1 MAVFYNREKSK
12 IGTLTGS
19 IIHWS
24 KQLTTN
30 DPDDTNTKD
39 LLPAGYLRCDGSI
52 YAAEIFPAL
61 AEILGVGSQSRYKK
75 PNITLLENQFQL
87 PDFGSKKLRASSG
100 ANLGDEVN
108 LRILD
113 DNDNEITKS
122 GVGLSVESNIGTQ
135 YEILY
140 QGNFFL
146 PAQQIPVTGEP
157 KFVRSFGNYTEYT
170 EVLENAFMPHAHFH
184 DGNRTRVRSSTG
196 TEFGPI
202 GRHFYTHKSTICV
215 VPWYYN
221 TYQELCLMAA
231 TREELSDEST
241 PDGFSEFFGFSCSR
255 TIHGGCLTGC
265 NFLAAF
271 ECLIPDLDAIN
282 PDSSTFV
289 KQEFI
294 NNYGECVYPLWSGQ
308 SNCTGG
314 NKGSLQE
321 ETCGNIDYQGTVFSY
336 CEGNGCNG
344 VFGLGAMPARGSNG
358 SFEPSIALTP
368 NYTDLNLPFDSFKQ
382 GDDPD
387 TYSGISNTTVETE
400 PFGDTANHRHFLN
413 FTAQPQTFVVN
424 TLPTFIPSAALL
436 STINIQVNQEN
447 KADQF
452 IQPYLVQEFLI
463 KY

>member
-24 KQLTTN
+24 KQLPTN
-30 DPDDTNTKD
+30 DPDDDNTKD

-61 AEILGVGSQSRYKK
+61 AEILGVGTESRYRK
-75 PNITLLENQFQL
+75 PNITLLDNQFQL

-100 ANLGDEVN
+100 SNLGDDVD

-140 QGNFFL
+140 QGDFFL

-170 EVLENAFMPHAHFH
+170 EVLENAFMPHGHFH

-196 TEFGPI
+196 NEFGPI
-202 GRHFYTHKSTICV
+202 GRNFYTHKTTICV

-221 TYQELCLMAA
+221 TYQELCLQAA
-231 TREELSDEST
+231 TREELKST
-241 PDGFSEFFGFSCSR
+241 SIPDGDSEFFGFTCTR
-255 TIHGGCLTGC
+255 TVHGGCLTGC
-265 NFLAAF
+265 EFLAAF
-271 ECLIPDLDAIN
+271 ECLIPDLDAIS
-282 PDSSTFV
+282 PDSSSFV

-294 NNYGECVYPLWSGQ
+294 NNY
-308 SNCTGG
+308 
-314 NKGSLQE
+314 
-321 ETCGNIDYQGTVFSY
+321 
-336 CEGNGCNG
+336 
-344 VFGLGAMPARGSNG
+344 R
-358 SFEPSIALTP
+358 
-368 NYTDLNLPFDSFKQ
+368 
-382 GDDPD
+382 
-387 TYSGISNTTVETE
+387 
-400 PFGDTANHRHFLN
+400 
-413 FTAQPQTFVVN
+413 
-424 TLPTFIPSAALL
+424 
-436 STINIQVNQEN
+436 
-447 KADQF
+447 
-452 IQPYLVQEFLI
+452 
-463 KY
+463 

>member
-24 KQLTTN
+24 KQLPTN
-30 DPDDTNTKD
+30 DPDDDNTKD

-61 AEILGVGSQSRYKK
+61 AEILGVGTESRYRK
-75 PNITLLENQFQL
+75 PNITLLDNQFQL

-100 ANLGDEVN
+100 SNLGDDVD

-140 QGNFFL
+140 QGDFFL

-196 TEFGPI
+196 NEFGPI
-202 GRHFYTHKSTICV
+202 GRNFYTHKTTICV

-221 TYQELCLMAA
+221 TYQELCLQAA
-231 TREELSDEST
+231 TREELKST
-241 PDGFSEFFGFSCSR
+241 SIPDGDSEFFGFTCTR
-255 TIHGGCLTGC
+255 TVHGGCLTGC
-265 NFLAAF
+265 EFLAAF
-271 ECLIPDLDAIN
+271 ECLIPDLDVIK
-282 PDSSTFV
+282 PDSSAYV
-289 KQEFI
+289 KQDFI
-294 NNYGECVYPLWSGQ
+294 NNFGECVYPIWSGQ

-321 ETCGNIDYQGTVFSY
+321 ETCGEIDYEGTVFTY

-344 VFGLGAMPARGSNG
+344 VFGLGAMPARGSSG
-358 SFEPSIALTP
+358 SFEPSISLTP

-382 GDDPD
+382 SDDPD
-387 TYSGISNTTVETE
+387 TYSGISNNTTETE
-400 PFGDTANHRHFLN
+400 PFGDEARHRHFLN

-424 TLPTFIPSAALL
+424 TLPTFIPSADLL
-436 STINIQVNQEN
+436 STINIRVNQEN

-452 IQPYLVQEFLI
+452 VQPYLVQEFLI

>member
-24 KQLTTN
+24 KQLPTN
-30 DPDDTNTKD
+30 DPDDDNTKD

-61 AEILGVGSQSRYKK
+61 AEILGVGTESRYRK
-75 PNITLLENQFQL
+75 PNITLLDNQFQL

-100 ANLGDEVN
+100 SNLGDDVD

-140 QGNFFL
+140 QGDFFL

-170 EVLENAFMPHAHFH
+170 EVLENAFMPHGHFH

-196 TEFGPI
+196 NEFGPI
-202 GRHFYTHKSTICV
+202 GRNFYTHKTTICV

-221 TYQELCLMAA
+221 TYQELCLQAA
-231 TREELSDEST
+231 TREELKST
-241 PDGFSEFFGFSCSR
+241 SIPDGDSEFFGFTCTR
-255 TIHGGCLTGC
+255 TVHGGCLTGC
-265 NFLAAF
+265 EFLAAF
-271 ECLIPDLDAIN
+271 ECLIPNLDVIK
-282 PDSSTFV
+282 PDSSAYV
-289 KQEFI
+289 KNDFI
-294 NNYGECVYPLWSGQ
+294 NNYGECVYPIWSGQ

-321 ETCGNIDYQGTVFSY
+321 ETCGEIDYEGTVFTY

-344 VFGLGAMPARGSNG
+344 VFGLGAMPARGSSG
-358 SFEPSIALTP
+358 SFEPSISLTP

-382 GDDPD
+382 SDDPD
-387 TYSGISNTTVETE
+387 TYSGISNNTTETE
-400 PFGDTANHRHFLN
+400 PFGDEARHRHFLN
-413 FTAQPQTFVVN
+413 FSAEPQTFVVN
-424 TLPTFIPSAALL
+424 TLPTFIPSADLL
-436 STINIQVNQEN
+436 STINIRVNQEN

-452 IQPYLVQEFLI
+452 VQPYLVQEFLI

>member
-24 KQLTTN
+24 KQLPTN
-30 DPDDTNTKD
+30 DPDDDNTKD

-61 AEILGVGSQSRYKK
+61 AEILGVGTESRYRK
-75 PNITLLENQFQL
+75 PNITLLDNQFQL

-100 ANLGDEVN
+100 SNLGDDVD

-140 QGNFFL
+140 QGDFFL

-170 EVLENAFMPHAHFH
+170 EVLENAFMPHGHFH

-196 TEFGPI
+196 NEFGPI
-202 GRHFYTHKSTICV
+202 GRNFYTHKTTICV

-221 TYQELCLMAA
+221 TYQELCLQAA
-231 TREELSDEST
+231 TREELKST
-241 PDGFSEFFGFSCSR
+241 SIPDGDSEFFGFTCTR
-255 TIHGGCLTGC
+255 TVHGGCLTGC
-265 NFLAAF
+265 EFLAAF
-271 ECLIPDLDAIN
+271 ECLIPDLDAIS
-282 PDSSTFV
+282 PDSSSFV

-294 NNYGECVYPLWSGQ
+294 NNYGECEYPIWSGQ

-321 ETCGNIDYQGTVFSY
+321 ETCGEIDYEGTVFTY

-344 VFGLGAMPARGSNG
+344 VFGLGAMPARGSSG
-358 SFEPSIALTP
+358 SFEPSISLAP

-382 GDDPD
+382 SDDPD
-387 TYSGISNTTVETE
+387 TYSGISNNTTETE
-400 PFGDTANHRHFLN
+400 PFGD
-413 FTAQPQTFVVN
+413 
-424 TLPTFIPSAALL
+424 
-436 STINIQVNQEN
+436 E
-447 KADQF
+447 
-452 IQPYLVQEFLI
+452 
-463 KY
+463 